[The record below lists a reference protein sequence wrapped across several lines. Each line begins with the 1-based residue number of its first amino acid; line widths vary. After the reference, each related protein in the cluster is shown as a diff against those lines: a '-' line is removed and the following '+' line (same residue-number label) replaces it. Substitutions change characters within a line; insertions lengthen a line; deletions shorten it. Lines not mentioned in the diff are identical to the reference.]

1 MPANRSGICCHM
13 STVDE
18 LPGQEDILRNLQGEA
33 SATVEDLTA
42 ALEGGRLPPA

>member
-1 MPANRSGICCHM
+1 M

-33 SATVEDLTA
+33 SVTVEA
-42 ALEGGRLPPA
+42 